1 MKKRT
6 VVGLVVS
13 ALLAGFVSHAVAQS
27 ATAYSS
33 SAIGVIKKTLPAG
46 KLVSISVPLDQES
59 DEGQG
64 FVFQS
69 IPAISNM
76 PNGSV
81 VNFWDAENQ
90 KWVPQSKSQK
100 GGWGSQKERLIAP
113 GECFFL
119 KNNQSTNIEL
129 IISGEVP
136 SDASISRGL
145 PVGALQSVANPYP
158 VPMVMTN
165 FTFANALPNGSI
177 ANFWDE
183 ENQKWVPQS
192 KSSKGG
198 WGSQK
203 DRVIAPGEGFFVKP
217 NTNSTVT
224 TWTEVRPY
232 TWPN

>member
-1 MKKRT
+1 MKKRQVFGF
-6 VVGLVVS
+6 VVAG
-13 ALLAGFVSHAVAQS
+13 LLAGFVSHAVAQS

-64 FVFQS
+64 FTFSS
-69 IPAISNM
+69 IPAIANL
-76 PNGSV
+76 PNGTV
-81 VNFWDAENQ
+81 ANFWDAENQ
-90 KWVPQSKSQK
+90 KWIPQDKTAR
-100 GGWGSQKERLIAP
+100 GGWGTQKNRLIVP

-158 VPMVMTN
+158 VPMVFTN
-165 FTFANALPNGSI
+165 FAFAGALPNGSV
-177 ANFWDE
+177 ANFWDV
-183 ENQKWVPQS
+183 ENQKWIPQDKTS
-192 KSSKGG
+192 RGG
-198 WGSQK
+198 WGTQK
-203 DRVIAPGEGFFVKP
+203 NREIAPGEGFFVKP
-217 NTNSTVT
+217 NTNSTAT
-224 TWTEVRPY
+224 TWTETRPY

>member
-1 MKKRT
+1 MKNRMF
-6 VVGLVVS
+6 VGLV
-13 ALLAGFVSHAVAQS
+13 AA
-27 ATAYSS
+27 ATALVLSS
-33 SAIGVIKKTLPAG
+33 SLAAAQEAYSANAIGVIKKTLPAG

-64 FVFQS
+64 FTFGSV
-69 IPAISNM
+69 PAITNL
-76 PNGSV
+76 PNGTIA
-81 VNFWDAENQ
+81 NFWDVTNQ
-90 KWVPQSKSQK
+90 KWVSQGK
-100 GGWGSQKERLIAP
+100 TAKAGWGAQQNRLIAP
-113 GECFFL
+113 GECFFI

-158 VPMVMTN
+158 VPMVFSN
-165 FTFANALPNGSI
+165 FTFAAALPNGSI

-183 ENQKWVPQS
+183 ANQKWVSQG
-192 KSSKGG
+192 KTAKAG
-198 WGSQK
+198 WGAQQS
-203 DRVIAPGEGFFVKP
+203 REIAPGEGFFVKP